1 MIDRLF
7 KNWKTTTVGLLMLV
21 ASFVLVYLGKTTL
34 TEVGAFMGVG
44 FALLFT
50 KDGK

>member
-21 ASFVLVYLGKTTL
+21 ASFVLVYLGKSTL

>member
-7 KNWKTTTVGLLMLV
+7 KNWKTTTIGLLMLV
-21 ASFVLVYLGKTTL
+21 ASFVLVYLGKSTL

>member
-1 MIDRLF
+1 MLERIF
-7 KNWKTTTVGLLMLV
+7 KNWKTTALGVGMLI
-21 ASFVLVYLGKTTL
+21 ASFILVYLGKSTL